1 MPNPVC
7 KQAANVQAIKD
18 SDQSE
23 RWNGGHAPG
32 PDSWRGPPGLHG
44 RGHGPEGRER
54 QWGGRGPQPPTP
66 AGPVDVPRAPPNK
79 LPER

>member
-1 MPNPVC
+1 MCRQEKTRINQSAGMVVMPLV
-7 KQAANVQAIKD
+7 
-18 SDQSE
+18 
-23 RWNGGHAPG
+23 